1 MTVKSAVL
9 FLVAFAFLLVAT
21 GLAAAQTACLEGT
34 ILDADGPP
42 IAQMH
47 VLASE
52 TTHPFF
58 RTAITDEK
66 GRFTLTG
73 LIPGTYDITTRNVD
87 LGYPDSGDFHFT
99 GTLDRLLVPVPASE
113 QCAPL
118 TIHRTR
124 AGKLRIKL
132 NDQSTGQTIPEP
144 QANFRWAGRE
154 GWDQISLFGD
164 ILLVPTSRP
173 LEVQVGAKG
182 YQAAD
187 IMEVSP
193 LQPGEERLLVL
204 TLQPVGI
211 GCLSGVVVDA
221 AGKPVAGITVQPL
234 LQNDPLNAK
243 LPLRTQTDEHG
254 RFQMDD
260 LHPGLYELFV
270 DGSKKGYDG
279 FSTMK
284 TYGHYPKANVLP
296 STSCAKIRVSLNPPQ
311 ARLQVRIV
319 DAVTQRPIANFSYRV
334 QSTTPA
340 KGWEVNSTTREVLVP
355 PGKPCTLEVRAE
367 GYRTSRRIPLSK
379 FQPREVRSVKI
390 QLQPVGQAATTLS
403 PHG

>member
-9 FLVAFAFLLVAT
+9 FLAVLLVAAT

-58 RTAITDEK
+58 RTAITDEN
-66 GRFTLTG
+66 GRFTLAG

-99 GTLDRLLVPVPASE
+99 GTLDRLLVPVLASE

-132 NDQSTGQTIPEP
+132 NDQSTGQTIAEP
-144 QANFRWAGRE
+144 QANFRWAGHE

-182 YQAAD
+182 YQSGD
-187 IMEVSP
+187 IVDVPP

-204 TLQPVGI
+204 SLEPVGI

-221 AGKPVAGITVQPL
+221 TGKPVAGITVQPL
-234 LQNDPLNAK
+234 LQHDPLNAK
-243 LPLRTQTDEHG
+243 LPLHTQTDERG

-260 LHPGLYELFV
+260 LHPGVYELFV
-270 DGSKKGYDG
+270 NGTKKGYDG

-284 TYGHYPKANVLP
+284 TYGHYPEAKVLP
-296 STSCAKIRVSLNPPQ
+296 STSCAEIKVRLTPPQ
-311 ARLQVRIV
+311 ARLQVRVV
-319 DAVTQRPIANFSYRV
+319 DAVTQRPIANFKYRV
-334 QSTTPA
+334 LSTTPA
-340 KGWEVNSTTREVLVP
+340 KGWEVNSITREALVP
-355 PGKPCTLEVRAE
+355 PGKPCTLEVHAE
-367 GYRTSRRIPLSK
+367 GYRTSRRIPLGK
-379 FQPREVRSVKI
+379 FQPSEVRRMKI
-390 QLQPVGQAATTLS
+390 QLRPIGRAAATVS

>member
-1 MTVKSAVL
+1 MTVKSVVL
-9 FLVAFAFLLVAT
+9 FLSVLLVAAT

-58 RTAITDEK
+58 RTAITDEN
-66 GRFTLTG
+66 GHFTLTG

-113 QCAPL
+113 HCTPL
-118 TIHRTR
+118 NIHRTR
-124 AGKLRIKL
+124 AGKLRIRLK
-132 NDQSTGQTIPEP
+132 DQSTGQTIAEP
-144 QANFRWAGRE
+144 QANFRWAGHE
-154 GWDQISLFGD
+154 GWDQVSLFGD

-182 YQAAD
+182 YQSGD
-187 IMEVSP
+187 IVDVIP
-193 LQPGEERLLVL
+193 LQPGEERTLAL

-243 LPLRTQTDEHG
+243 SALQTQTDERG
-254 RFQMDD
+254 KFQMDD
-260 LHPGLYELFV
+260 LHPGVYELFV
-270 DGSKKGYDG
+270 NSPKKGYDG
-279 FSTMK
+279 FSTMR
-284 TYGHYPKANVLP
+284 TYGHYPEAKVLP
-296 STSCAKIRVSLNPPQ
+296 STSCAEIKVSLTPPQ
-311 ARLQVRIV
+311 ARLQVRVV
-319 DAVTQRPIANFSYRV
+319 DAVTQRPIANFKVRV

-340 KGWEVNSTTREVLVP
+340 KGWEVNSITKEALVP

-367 GYRTSRRIPLSK
+367 GYRTSRRIPLGTFHPS
-379 FQPREVRSVKI
+379 EVRRMKI
-390 QLQPVGQAATTLS
+390 QLRPIGRAAATVS